1 MTTTRS
7 PRISRTRF
15 NHDLRL
21 PALALLLLQLLG
33 SMAEV
38 ASAATQAAIAP
49 VPNPSESPNQAPNQA
64 NPVEADRFDIFEYRV
79 TGNTRLSPEAIETA
93 LYDFLGPARTIADVE
108 AARTALEIRYRDA
121 GYPTCV
127 VDLPEQQ
134 VVDGIVRLEVVEGR
148 VGRLEVTGAKHF
160 SAGRITAR
168 APSLAAGSV
177 PHLPEVQRELAALN
191 AASGDRSI
199 TPVLRP
205 GETPGTVDVEL
216 QVKERSP
223 WHGTIAL
230 SDRYSRGTERLRLNA
245 GLSYANLW
253 DREHT
258 FGLNYQVAPEARS
271 QVEVWSANYVA
282 RLARSGI
289 TLVGYVVSSDSDVAT
304 VGTLGVRGRGG
315 ILGLR
320 AIVPLP
326 AGQRFGHSVTL
337 GADYKDFQESIG
349 LLDSAAIETP
359 ISYHK
364 FSAAYQANWVRERL
378 RARLGME
385 LGFAFRGLG
394 NAPDEFED
402 KRFQAQPNFLLL
414 KPSAEL
420 RLGADDGYTALLR
433 ITGQL
438 TPHPLVSNEQLNAGG
453 ADSARG
459 YFESEALG
467 DTGYVAT
474 FEFGSPPLAPGM
486 AGVIDVARLHLFFDL
501 ARLWVLDPLPS
512 QRADYL
518 LASAG
523 LGLRL
528 DLVHGLAAELELA
541 ERLARGPASG
551 GRGARIHFR
560 LGYEF

>member
-1 MTTTRS
+1 V
-7 PRISRTRF
+7 
-15 NHDLRL
+15 
-21 PALALLLLQLLG
+21 AALLLLY
-33 SMAEV
+33 V
-38 ASAATQAAIAP
+38 AAPATSFAQAQAAVTPA
-49 VPNPSESPNQAPNQA
+49 A
-64 NPVEADRFDIFEYRV
+64 NMQETGRVADDRFDVFEYRV
-79 TGNTRLSPEAIETA
+79 AGNTRLSREEIETA
-93 LYDFLGPARTIADVE
+93 LYDFLGPGRRIDDVE
-108 AARTALEIRYRDA
+108 AARTALETRYRDA

-134 VVDGIVRLEVVEGR
+134 VLEGIVRFEIIEGR
-148 VGRLEVTGAKHF
+148 VGRLEVSGAKHF

-168 APSLAAGSV
+168 VPSLAAGKV
-177 PHLPEVQRELAALN
+177 PHLPELQRELAALN
-191 AASGDRSI
+191 AASADRSI

-205 GETPGTVDVEL
+205 GEAPGTVDIEL

-223 WHGTIAL
+223 WHGSIAL

-258 FGLNYQVAPEARS
+258 LGLNYQVAPEARS

-282 RLARSGI
+282 RLAQSGI
-289 TLVGYVVSSDSDVAT
+289 TLIGYAVASDSDVAT

-326 AGQRFGHSVTL
+326 ARQRFGHSVTL

-349 LLDSAAIETP
+349 LIDTAAIETP
-359 ISYHK
+359 ISYHR

-420 RLGADDGYTALLR
+420 LFGDADGPTALLR
-433 ITGQL
+433 IAGQL

-467 DTGYVAT
+467 DNGYIAT
-474 FEFGSPPLAPGM
+474 IEFGSPPLASGLAGM
-486 AGVIDVARLHLFFDL
+486 IDSARWHLFFDL

-512 QRADYL
+512 QRTDFL

-528 DLVHGLAAELELA
+528 DLAYGLAAELELA
-541 ERLARGPASG
+541 ERLAKGPSSG
-551 GRGARIHFR
+551 GRGARVHFR